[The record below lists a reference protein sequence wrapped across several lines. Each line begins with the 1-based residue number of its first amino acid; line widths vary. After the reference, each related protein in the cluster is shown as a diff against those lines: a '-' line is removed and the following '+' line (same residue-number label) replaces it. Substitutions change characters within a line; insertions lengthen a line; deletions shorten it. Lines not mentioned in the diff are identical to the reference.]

1 MDDRETCVVCY
12 VRMCPKCGHFF
23 STITQKNDEDLDE
36 YCSCGT
42 KFIKLGLTS
51 KEYKKNL
58 YDYASISNEKRLDYL
73 QYLIEKYCLPMG
85 MYDPPEKLII
95 REYGEDYKN
104 NPLYIRRV
112 NTRMDWSEFEK
123 EEPKIKCPTCGSTD
137 VRKVSTSERTS
148 DAILFGIFGNRRNKQ
163 FHCNYCNYEW

>member
-1 MDDRETCVVCY
+1 MEERETCDVFH

-23 STITQKNDEDLDE
+23 STIYLLNDEELDE
-36 YCSCGT
+36 YCRCGT
-42 KFIKLGLTS
+42 KFVELNIESRKYNKDL
-51 KEYKKNL
+51 
-58 YDYASISNEKRLDYL
+58 DYYYSISDEKGLDYL
-73 QYLIEKYCLPMG
+73 QYLIEKYCIPCGL
-85 MYDPPEKLII
+85 YNPPEELII